1 MRALRWFLASA
12 VLGSVL
18 AVPTAALANG
28 GAFIEFRKPPGQGG
42 GSHFL
47 GGGPAIGQ
55 ATVYVPPGK
64 EFLFEQG
71 PFYAFLLPSTVE
83 LSEGRPIPAAAIRLG
98 TFAILDMAKTRF
110 DLSVSFTVPNVDGG
124 FYAIA
129 LCNDPCT
136 VSGFR
141 ESLRGEISIVATARE
156 ARLLTAQ
163 SRLRGKASQL
173 TRGLRKADREQG
185 QLQTLLDLGDQDA
198 AEAAAAAEAREAEL
212 LRRLAA
218 ARDEAR
224 EGGPLAPWV
233 IAAVSALVAVVASLA
248 LIRRRRQGSTLL
260 VPDTI
265 EELER
270 DVRAER

>member
-1 MRALRWFLASA
+1 
-12 VLGSVL
+12 
-18 AVPTAALANG
+18 
-28 GAFIEFRKPPGQGG
+28 
-42 GSHFL
+42 
-47 GGGPAIGQ
+47 
-55 ATVYVPPGK
+55 
-64 EFLFEQG
+64 
-71 PFYAFLLPSTVE
+71 
-83 LSEGRPIPAAAIRLG
+83 
-98 TFAILDMAKTRF
+98 
-110 DLSVSFTVPNVDGG
+110 
-124 FYAIA
+124 
-129 LCNDPCT
+129 
-136 VSGFR
+136 
-141 ESLRGEISIVATARE
+141 
-156 ARLLTAQ
+156 LTAQ

-212 LRRLAA
+212 RRRLAA

>member
-1 MRALRWFLASA
+1 MRALRWFVASA
-12 VLGSVL
+12 VLGSML
-18 AVPTAALANG
+18 AAPTAAMANG
-28 GAFIEFRKPPGQGG
+28 GAYIEFRRPAGQGG
-42 GSHFL
+42 GTHFL
-47 GGGPAIGQ
+47 PGTPAVGR
-55 ATVYVPPGK
+55 ATVYVPRGQ

-83 LSEGRPIPAAAIRLG
+83 LSEGRPIPTGAIRLG

-110 DLSVSFTVPNVDGG
+110 DLSVPFTLPNVDGG
-124 FYAIA
+124 FYTIA

-163 SRLRGKASQL
+163 SRLRGKVFQL
-173 TRGLRKADREQG
+173 KGGLRKADREQG
-185 QLQTLLDLGDQDA
+185 QLQTLLDLGDQDT

-212 LRRLAA
+212 RQRLAA

-224 EGGPLAPWV
+224 AGGPLAPWV
-233 IAAVSALVAVVASLA
+233 IASVSALIAIVVLFA
-248 LIRRRRQGSTLL
+248 LIRRRRQESTLL
-260 VPDTI
+260 IPDTI

-270 DVRAER
+270 EVRAER